1 MAQDKDRAIS
11 LVTAAF
17 RSDRD
22 FETYKPEIIKKIKAS
37 DE

>member
-1 MAQDKDRAIS
+1 MAQDKDRAIN
-11 LVTAAF
+11 LVNAAL

-22 FETYKPEIIKKIKAS
+22 FDTYKPEIIKKIKAS